1 MPKNSTRSLFSD
13 SPPSA
18 KFRPNQSSFHFPKT
32 CTVCAKMSLKLVEVS
47 KVGSA
52 ARLLQ
57 SVNRKLTLVSYCD
70 EIKNRKLVFCKEN
83 R

>member
-1 MPKNSTRSLFSD
+1 
-13 SPPSA
+13 
-18 KFRPNQSSFHFPKT
+18 
-32 CTVCAKMSLKLVEVS
+32 MSLKLVEVS

-70 EIKNRKLVFCKEN
+70 EIKNRKLVFL
-83 R
+83 